1 MALLLTESDVRACLD
16 MPSLIPVMRDAL
28 IAFSTGKVVQPVRQ
42 SLAIRPL
49 GVYGVMPAHLPGNG
63 RGGVFGL
70 KSVSVFT
77 GNEEHG
83 LPSHLAHILLLDD
96 TTGQLIAIMDGRLV
110 TEMRTAAVSAV
121 SVQALARPSA
131 SRLAIL
137 GSGVQAHSHMQAI
150 SAVRKLESIT
160 VWSRTSANAV
170 RFAHEHR
177 AEAPCPVRVAKSVRD
192 AVDGADIIVT
202 VTHAHD
208 PVLEY
213 EWISRGAHLC
223 VVGSSHPNHREVDT
237 ATVVNSL
244 VYVDSRAAAA
254 VEAGDLLIPVAEEE
268 YDLDWIEGELGEAL
282 AGETGRVDDDAITLF
297 KSLGIGVEDIAS
309 AKLIVERARER
320 GVGTEIDL

>member
-1 MALLLTESDVRACLD
+1 MALLLTEPDVAACLD
-16 MPSLIPVMRDAL
+16 MPSLIPAMREAL

-42 SLAIRPL
+42 SLAIRPH
-49 GVYGVMPAHLPGNG
+49 GVYGVMPAHVPANG
-63 RGGVFGL
+63 GGGVFGL

-77 GNEEHG
+77 GNEQLG

-96 TTGQLIAIMDGRLV
+96 TTGALIAIMDGRLV

-137 GSGVQAHSHMQAI
+137 GSGVQAHSHLKAI
-150 SAVRKLESIT
+150 SEVRTLESVS
-160 VWSRTSANAV
+160 VWSRTASHAEK
-170 RFAHEHR
+170 FARDH
-177 AEAPCPVRVAKSVRD
+177 ASDAPGPIRVAKNVEE

-202 VTHAHD
+202 VTHAHE
-208 PVLEY
+208 PVLY
-213 EWISRGAHLC
+213 REWISPGAHLC
-223 VVGSSHPNHREVDT
+223 VVGSSHPRHREVDT
-237 ATVVNSL
+237 ATVLDSH

-282 AGETGRVDDDAITLF
+282 AGETGRVGDQDITLF
-297 KSLGIGVEDIAS
+297 KSLGIGVEDIAT
-309 AKLIVERARER
+309 ARLVVERAREK
-320 GVGTEIDL
+320 GVGAQIML